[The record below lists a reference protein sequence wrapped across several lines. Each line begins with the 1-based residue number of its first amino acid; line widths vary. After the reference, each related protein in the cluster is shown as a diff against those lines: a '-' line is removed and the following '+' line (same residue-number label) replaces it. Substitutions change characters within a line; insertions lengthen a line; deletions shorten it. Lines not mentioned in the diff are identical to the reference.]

1 MIELTGTMVDV
12 LGMRKLSF
20 FLLHWKD
27 LCIVRSTGTGTRGG
41 TAPPPSKTG
50 GKRPAW
56 DVKGKERPLAMF
68 FLLGLSVSILV
79 KWEVCREI
87 SSIKMWLSDHFLGRM
102 EDMEKKFEQSCKR
115 LEALEAEKQELQ
127 EDVEVKH
134 EVVVKSSEEIR

>member
-1 MIELTGTMVDV
+1 MIELTGTMVYV

-20 FLLHWKD
+20 FCSKYTPLHWKD

-68 FLLGLSVSILV
+68 F
-79 KWEVCREI
+79 
-87 SSIKMWLSDHFLGRM
+87 
-102 EDMEKKFEQSCKR
+102 
-115 LEALEAEKQELQ
+115 
-127 EDVEVKH
+127 
-134 EVVVKSSEEIR
+134 VVVGTLCFNTG

>member
-1 MIELTGTMVDV
+1 MSEARAPGPEEARRRHPAKLVGKDRP
-12 LGMRKLSF
+12 GMSKVRKD
-20 FLLHWKD
+20 HWP
-27 LCIVRSTGTGTRGG
+27 CFS
-41 TAPPPSKTG
+41 
-50 GKRPAW
+50 
-56 DVKGKERPLAMF
+56 

-127 EDVEVKH
+127 DDVEVKH

>member
-1 MIELTGTMVDV
+1 MSEARA
-12 LGMRKLSF
+12 LGLEEARRRHPARLVGKDRPGMSKVRKDHWPC
-20 FLLHWKD
+20 FLL
-27 LCIVRSTGTGTRGG
+27 
-41 TAPPPSKTG
+41 
-50 GKRPAW
+50 
-56 DVKGKERPLAMF
+56 
-68 FLLGLSVSILV
+68 LLGLSVSILV